1 MNKNQIKLFITT
13 IFFGF
18 FWSIL
23 LFVSALVIKNFTGNP
38 LKNLIF
44 AEGIMFIFFSM
55 LSAITG
61 NSLGSLHTKFDQND
75 YEYLSNIAL
84 ETRNL
89 SRKTIL
95 INNLKLSLN
104 MVSLL
109 LGGVFSL
116 FLSFIFF

>member
-1 MNKNQIKLFITT
+1 MNKNQIKLFIIT

>member
-18 FWSIL
+18 FWTIL
-23 LFVSALVIKNFTGNP
+23 LFISALIIKNFTGNP

-44 AEGIMFIFFSM
+44 VEGIMFIFFFI

-61 NSLGSLHTKFDQND
+61 TSFGSLNTKFDQND

-95 INNLKLSLN
+95 INNLKISLN

-109 LGGVFSL
+109 FGGLFSL
-116 FLSFIFF
+116 LLSFMI

>member
-1 MNKNQIKLFITT
+1 MNKNQIKLFIIT

-109 LGGVFSL
+109 LGEVFSL